1 MQVSIT
7 GKHGIVTA
15 VSAGRVRVDFN
26 NPLAGKTLKY
36 VVKPTRKAQTPE
48 ERVRAVIDLDYG
60 LGDQFKIHLKDGS
73 AEIGLRDVC
82 TTNEQW
88 LVSHCRGSAARS
100 ALAR

>member
-1 MQVSIT
+1 MEVFIS

-26 NPLAGKTLKY
+26 NRRAGKTLKY

-60 LGDQFKIHLKDGS
+60 LGDEFKLHLKDGS
-73 AEIGLRDVC
+73 EEIRLPDVC
-82 TTNEQW
+82 K
-88 LVSHCRGSAARS
+88 AADKWFISKFRVC
-100 ALAR
+100 AHLPELA